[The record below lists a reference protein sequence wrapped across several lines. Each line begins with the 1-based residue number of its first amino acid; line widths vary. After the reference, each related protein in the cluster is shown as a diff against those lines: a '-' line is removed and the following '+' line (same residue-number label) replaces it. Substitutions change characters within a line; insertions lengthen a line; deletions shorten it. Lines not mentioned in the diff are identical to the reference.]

1 MNKSLYT
8 FAAVLGLLFSQAIY
22 ASKEAPL
29 GFNSFYFS
37 SEGVGAS
44 GQVTIKGAQD
54 STGIQ
59 SMTINAFDREYK
71 ISKQHLTQL
80 GVISAN
86 QIHISY
92 EYGHYGPGGRSLYVR
107 LTRGSVGG
115 SASGKVLTLKAN
127 GKIRI
132 TDFTNE

>member
-1 MNKSLYT
+1 MKKALCTISS
-8 FAAVLGLLFSQAIY
+8 VLILLFSQTIY

-44 GQVTIKGAQD
+44 GQVTIKGSQD

-59 SMTINAFDREYK
+59 SLTINAFDREYK
-71 ISKQHLTQL
+71 ISKQYLTKL
-80 GVISAN
+80 GIISAN

-92 EYGHYGPGGRSLYVR
+92 EYGYYGPGGRSLYIR
-107 LTRGSVGG
+107 LTRGGVGG
-115 SASGKVLTLKAN
+115 SASGKILTLRAN

-132 TDFTNE
+132 ADFTNE